1 MTRPLAC
8 LIALLAL
15 LLPVSASAEVLLSFH
30 SFSGSVFS
38 GRYPHTFIVLEGAL
52 DATGERINEN
62 YGFTAKE
69 VSRAVLQGPVEHAIQ
84 IEPPKYIQST
94 KRHFSVKL
102 SDAQYRKVKAEVE
115 RWRTAPGKYY
125 DLDRRNCIH
134 FVGAMAQIVG
144 IKVDYPANMLR
155 RPRQW
160 LDHLAKR
167 NPWLVPPRKRK

>member
-1 MTRPLAC
+1 MKR
-8 LIALLAL
+8 LLAL
-15 LLPVSASAEVLLSFH
+15 LLSVLALGWPSVAAADVLMSFH

-38 GRYPHTFIVLEGAL
+38 GRYPHTFIVLEGTL

-69 VSRAVLQGPVEHAIQ
+69 VSREVLQGPVEHMINV
-84 IEPPKYIQST
+84 EPEKYISTT
-94 KRHFSVKL
+94 KRHFTVRL

-115 RWRTAPGKYY
+115 RWRNAPGKYY
-125 DLDRRNCIH
+125 DLDKRNCLH

-144 IKVDYPANMLR
+144 IKVDYPSNMLR

-160 LDHLAKR
+160 LDYLVKR
-167 NPWLVPPRKRK
+167 NPWLTPGKGK